1 MAKIK
6 HPQAAV
12 VINNEY
18 YEYFIYIFCY
28 YYNLYCYLQFMD
40 ILMVKIVAKVMDINE
55 IEVEVTN
62 YAAHRVLE

>member
-1 MAKIK
+1 
-6 HPQAAV
+6 
-12 VINNEY
+12 
-18 YEYFIYIFCY
+18 
-28 YYNLYCYLQFMD
+28 MD